1 MGTSRIPEDVH
12 AAIKQ
17 CWPDGVVHELATDES
32 YFHEIHPR
40 LERDLRKIRGASLRW
55 QSEDE
60 EGGGAG
66 WDEDENDELPPIDAW
81 QSYYVFFLAPHGKEF
96 HFACETTSVDEGDA
110 EEETSTETTYPGE
123 GWIGCA
129 AGVCLAAPYAV
140 INACSYSRYED
151 GTTSTPDVESFI
163 YSDDPRANRYRPV
176 SSGAPKPGSLSEAG
190 RATTRACLDP
200 GEAWHSSLG
209 QGCPESAGNRTQGQ
223 RGSLPR
229 RTAASARCLF
239 LSRRAMIAQ
248 AVAVSAPG

>member
-1 MGTSRIPEDVH
+1 MGTSQIPENVH

-55 QSEDE
+55 QSEDAE
-60 EGGGAG
+60 GGAG
-66 WDEDENDELPPIDAW
+66 WNEDENDELPSIDDW

-96 HFACETTSVDEGDA
+96 HFACETTGVDEAPDA
-110 EEETSTETTYPGE
+110 EEDMSTETTYPGE

-140 INACSYSRYED
+140 INLCSYSRYED

-163 YSDDPRANRYRPV
+163 YCDKTQDRIDTDQYHQEL
-176 SSGAPKPGSLSEAG
+176 LS
-190 RATTRACLDP
+190 
-200 GEAWHSSLG
+200 
-209 QGCPESAGNRTQGQ
+209 Q
-223 RGSLPR
+223 
-229 RTAASARCLF
+229 AAFQKLEG
-239 LSRRAMIAQ
+239 LRRALASILAKHGIQ
-248 AVAVSAPG
+248 VLDRAVLNLRVTGLKASEEVFLEEPLRVQDAFFFRGA